1 MTSTVQPGL
10 LVLHGNRAELL
21 RDALFEWIQRQPLG
35 PLEEEVFLVQS
46 NGVAEWLKMALAQRL
61 GVCAATR
68 VELPARFMWRTF
80 RQALGREAV
89 PPVSPFDKTALT
101 WRLMAQVPAVLGRP
115 GFEPLARF
123 LEGGDVARRLQL
135 CRRLADLY
143 DQYQVYR
150 SDWLEAWAQGRD
162 VLPTGQ
168 GAGAPVPDDQAWQPA
183 LWRELL
189 SRLDGVER
197 ASIRPQ
203 LHRRFVDAMAGD
215 APIAAPLA
223 RRVVLFGMSH
233 VPAQSMEV
241 LAALSRRAQVLLAV
255 PNPCRF
261 HWADILDSRAALRAP
276 RRRHPLRHGRDLA
289 EVPLEDMHLH
299 GHPLLAAWG
308 RQGGDFIRQLDAF
321 DDEAARR
328 RLAMPRVD
336 LFDEEDGDTLLAQ
349 VQARVRDLVPLAEH
363 PPVAARSSDRSIVF
377 HVAHSGQREVEVLH
391 DQLLALLAAPGGTP
405 LHPRD
410 IVVMVPDIETFA
422 PSIRA
427 VFGQY
432 GRGDARFIPF
442 DIADVSHRGTNPLV
456 LAVDWLLRLPQER
469 CRLNDVR
476 DLLDVP
482 AVAGRFGITDADL
495 PQLTAWMSGA
505 GVRWGLHEAQ
515 RADLGL
521 AACGE
526 QNTWLFGLRR
536 MLLGYASGL
545 VAAGTP
551 FDGIEP
557 YAEVGGLE
565 AALAG
570 SLAALVDAL
579 AGWWQAAVM
588 PAKPAVWAERL
599 RELMAALIEPT
610 DERDRITVAALDDA
624 LRRWLEACDTAG
636 FDERVPLAAV
646 REAWLSE
653 LDEPGLGGRFLGGG
667 VTFCTLMP
675 MRSIPFEVVCLL
687 GMNDGDY
694 PRASPR
700 SDFDLMGLPGQARPG
715 DRSRRDDD
723 RQLMLEAVL
732 SARRVL
738 YISWTGRH
746 VRDNSELPPSVL
758 VSQLRDYLAAGW
770 TGDVLGPRTT
780 EHPLQPFSRRYFEG
794 GGLFTHAREWRAA
807 HEAQAGGTSAFQP
820 LAFEPGAALTLD
832 MLVAFLRHPVREFFR
847 RRLGVVFSES
857 DAAAE
862 DEEVFS
868 IGGLAEYQLVRE
880 LIADPGDGEVG
891 EALARRVAA
900 LQRAGRLPIGAL
912 GVRRQ
917 AQLIGEVGPM
927 LLRWR
932 EVMASFPQAAPKVPL
947 RLEHEAVLLEDWLD
961 GLRTD
966 GKSILWS
973 ELLPNRVLHGKGART
988 PVPRPD
994 QLMRAWVRALAAGAC
1009 GASVGGVI
1017 VARDAWVSVRPVP
1030 QAEARTLL
1038 EELIDGWRAGMAE
1051 PLPVA
1056 AKTALAFVSDEAQA
1070 GAVYDGG
1077 FSPGERDEA
1086 CLARTYPDFET
1097 LVADGRFPRLAEQLY
1112 GPMVRWIAHAVTV
1125 TRHDAAGG
1133 LDE

>member
-1 MTSTVQPGL
+1 MTSDVQPGL

-21 RDALFEWIQRQPLG
+21 RDALFEWIQRQPLA

-80 RQALGREAV
+80 RQALGRDAV

-101 WRLMAQVPAVLGRP
+101 WRLMAQVPALLGRE

-123 LEGGDVARRLQL
+123 LHGDDVVRRLQL
-135 CRRLADLY
+135 CQRLADLF

-150 SDWLEAWAQGRD
+150 SDWLDAWANGRD
-162 VLPTGQ
+162 VLPNGQ
-168 GAGAPVPDDQAWQPA
+168 APALPVPADQAWQPA

-189 SRLDGVER
+189 GTLTSGELAG
-197 ASIRPQ
+197 IRPQ
-203 LHRRFVDAMAGD
+203 LHRRFVAAMAGD
-215 APIAAPLA
+215 APTAAPLA

-233 VPAQSMEV
+233 VPTQTMEV
-241 LAALSRRAQVLLAV
+241 LAALSQRAQVLLAV

-261 HWADILDSRAALRAP
+261 HWADILQNRAALRVP
-276 RRRHPLRHGRDLA
+276 QRRHPLKLGRDLA

-328 RLAMPRVD
+328 RFAIPRID
-336 LFDEEDGDTLLAQ
+336 LFDEADGDTLLAQ

-363 PPVAARSSDRSIVF
+363 PPVAALPADRSIVF
-377 HVAHSGQREVEVLH
+377 HVAHGGQREVEVLH
-391 DQLLALLAAPGGTP
+391 DQLLALLADPGDTP

-410 IVVMVPDIETFA
+410 IVVMVPDVETLA
-422 PSIRA
+422 PAIRA

-432 GRGDARFIPF
+432 SRGDARFIPF
-442 DIADVSHRGTNPLV
+442 DIADVNDRGTNPLV
-456 LAVDWLLRLPQER
+456 VAVDWLMRLPQER

-482 AVAGRFGITDADL
+482 AIANRFRLTDADL

-521 AACGE
+521 EACGE

-557 YAEVGGLE
+557 YSEVGGLE

-579 AGWWQAAVM
+579 TGWWQSAVM
-588 PAKPAVWAERL
+588 PVTPTEWAERL
-599 RELMAALIEPT
+599 RALMAGLIDAD

-624 LRRWLEACDTAG
+624 LSRWLDACDTAG

-646 REAWLSE
+646 REAWLSG
-653 LDEPGLGGRFLGGG
+653 LDEPGLGRRFLGGG

-700 SDFDLMGLPGQARPG
+700 SDFDLMGLPGQTRPG

-738 YISWTGRH
+738 YISWTGRN

-758 VSQLRDYLAAGW
+758 VSQFRDYLAAGW
-770 TGDVLGPRTT
+770 TGDVLGARTT

-794 GGLFTHAREWRAA
+794 GDLFTHAREWRAA
-807 HEAQAGGTSAFQP
+807 HDAQAGGTAAFVP
-820 LAFEPGAALTLD
+820 VAFERGAALTLD
-832 MLVAFLRHPVREFFR
+832 TLVAFLRHPVREFFR
-847 RRLGVVFSES
+847 RRLGVVFSDR
-857 DAAAE
+857 DAAAD
-862 DEEVFS
+862 DEEAFA
-868 IGGLAEYQLVRE
+868 IGGLEEYQLVRE
-880 LIADPGDGEVG
+880 LIADAGDADPG
-891 EALARRVAA
+891 EALARRVNA
-900 LQRAGRLPIGAL
+900 LRRAGRLPIGAL
-912 GVRRQ
+912 GARRQ
-917 AQLIGEVGPM
+917 AQLVDDVAPM

-932 EVMASFPQAAPKVPL
+932 DVMADHPLPAPKVPL
-947 RLEHEAVLLEDWLD
+947 RHEHQGVVLEDWLD
-961 GLRTD
+961 GLRTN
-966 GKSILWS
+966 GTRTVWS
-973 ELLPNRVLHGKGART
+973 ELLPNRVLQGKAFRAPT
-988 PVPRPD
+988 PRPD
-994 QLMRAWVRALAAGAC
+994 QLMRAWVRSLAAGAC
-1009 GASVGGVI
+1009 GAPVGGVI
-1017 VARDAWVSVRPVP
+1017 VARDASVSVQPVG
-1030 QAEARTLL
+1030 QAEAQALL
-1038 EELIDGWRAGMAE
+1038 GELIDVWRAGMAE

-1056 AKTALAFVSDEAQA
+1056 ARTALAFVADASQA
-1070 GAVYDGG
+1070 AAVYDGG
-1077 FSPGERDEA
+1077 FAPGEAADA
-1086 CLARTYPDFET
+1086 CLARTYPDFEA
-1097 LVADGRFPRLAEQLY
+1097 LVADGRFERLAEQLY
-1112 GPMVRWIAHAVTV
+1112 GPMARWIGHSVAV
-1125 TRHDAAGG
+1125 TRHDTAGDG
-1133 LDE
+1133 NE